1 MPFCKRIVRPVQV
14 CRLHGEGRR
23 LSALENLIDVS
34 SFTLGSVLRQL
45 SDLAREAVSVL
56 EEIELEIG
64 SISHRA
70 LLLEVRI
77 IGLHRY
83 VSALAL
89 RPAAPS
95 GSNLDQESKRTAHF
109 KSLWQQNVNVFG
121 SSSRPP
127 CVEELHQEAQL
138 NLQALL
144 QEEFGEPTVQN
155 KVAANTFGHKP
166 FLNREVIPD
175 SCPRKGEKRM
185 EFVLMPSTRSNSEDE
200 TTTVG
205 IRPQELFLNSPS
217 TPDKPR
223 KWIQAIPQS
232 TPEEKRW
239 HPTRTV
245 QADLVPINVT
255 GETLER
261 HANTRHSL
269 FNIETAMNPKSTL
282 RRRRTVTGL
291 HESAQP
297 QQGSSTEDS
306 TSPHM
311 PVTAEATQRLFTFD
325 EDMNVAN
332 GKRDVISNLG
342 IGQSF
347 PTTLRKVHS
356 DLGQITNPNLSQS
369 SGNITFTMNNA
380 PMMHTSF
387 SEHSFSSLNSSWD
400 QMRGISFSSSWNNS
414 SGVNPPNSVSTE
426 AMHVDGC
433 ALNTF
438 SQAYRNGQSHTQ
450 HAFCSPAQ
458 KQLLP
463 HASTSNPGEPCHCS
477 ENQMEGHHSSSGTCN
492 GSNSMCA
499 PHISDLALSVSL
511 QCLKHSSQCDSELSL
526 NAGSHSECNVALSTF
541 NPREGQTQNTRGPV
555 FGFFMPSR
563 GETSVRPQNL
573 KDIRT
578 NHERIIVYTTND
590 PDEEKNSNLELSG
603 HSNTDTCKFRE
614 RSLSTPTDSGSCC
627 SSEAVR
633 CYDSKSYD
641 HSRRHSEN
649 YIMRYPSASSE
660 DSQSTE
666 NVSVIT
672 DQEGS
677 QKTRTRSRSI
687 SLKKPKKKPVP
698 PVRSVS
704 LKKYGASPKLV
715 ETAPSISPGENR
727 PTKLFIPSEKQVVQ
741 SESVDSN
748 ESSGFISDARSSS
761 ATPTLRDGE
770 PIRYPEHWFLND
782 WKSNDPYRSLS
793 NSSTAT
799 GITVIECA
807 KSRGS
812 SESLTSPSISR
823 ATTPSQ
829 LSVEAE
835 SKMSSPGKLPG
846 LMSPSS
852 GYSSQSETPTSA
864 FPMSVY
870 QGHVPQAVGKAKPKV
885 PERKSS
891 LQPTSPN
898 EKSPKSKRVFDLP
911 INPPPHLDLSGLK
924 LSFKSKSKAS
934 RRHSD
939 SSNSIK
945 PSQKHSPNQASMPVI
960 TQTVL
965 ESVRLRSVSRS
976 EIEDNAEILNSPQ
989 ETQTESSETSQ
1000 KKIRP
1005 PVPGKPPM
1013 SKRPSSILLKVSPT
1027 EQATPVASQ
1036 LSEATS
1042 RKCFATVF
1050 RKVGV
1055 KKQDSV
1061 EGVAS
1066 QKPLAS
1072 PETAPHQP
1080 NYLQSHHM
1088 GNKQTRGTPATA
1100 DESQRKSFTELTR
1113 SSTQYTEKKKSK
1125 TPPPV
1130 PKKPNVLIVPTN
1142 TAHILVVTDR
1152 SKRSPLHSP
1161 AATPD
1166 SNSAKVSFTNVTF
1179 EKSLEA
1185 TDMIASHGRNVD
1197 PSIETV
1203 PRNSIHFEGNPNK
1216 EYNDGYGP
1224 CQNITLSNAPGQ
1236 NPTDISL
1243 NLATKQRSPIGAQ
1256 SGDIVM
1262 EDDDDVFISS
1272 GILRST
1278 EDLFTVIHR
1287 SKRKVLGW
1295 KEPGEPFNVRHVAVS
1310 PVKPPAT
1317 PPNSGLKLSPS
1328 TSGSGAKTN
1337 TSNENFKALL
1347 QKKGSKPASGM
1358 RMSAAELLKSTN
1370 PLARRIATEF
1380 TQESERCQPI
1390 MEPISERCQP
1400 ILEPVSPENTSRC

>member
-14 CRLHGEGRR
+14 CRLHGEGRT

-45 SDLAREAVSVL
+45 SALAREAVSVL
-56 EEIELEIG
+56 EEIELEVG
-64 SISHRA
+64 SLSHRA

-89 RPAAPS
+89 RRAAPS
-95 GSNLDQESKRTAHF
+95 GSNLEQESKRTAHF
-109 KSLWQQNVNVFG
+109 KSSWQQNVNVFG

-138 NLQALL
+138 NLQSLL
-144 QEEFGEPTVQN
+144 QEFGEPTIQN
-155 KVAANTFGHKP
+155 EVTANTFGHKP
-166 FLNREVIPD
+166 FLSREATSD
-175 SCPRKGEKRM
+175 NCPRKGEKRM

-200 TTTVG
+200 TTTIG

-217 TPDKPR
+217 TLDNPP
-223 KWIQAIPQS
+223 KWIQAVTQA
-232 TPEEKRW
+232 TPEKRRW
-239 HPTRTV
+239 QLTRTF

-255 GETLER
+255 GESLEH

-269 FNIETAMNPKSTL
+269 FNTETAMNPKSTL
-282 RRRRTVTGL
+282 RRRRTITGL

-297 QQGSSTEDS
+297 QQGPSTEGSRSHQVS
-306 TSPHM
+306 T
-311 PVTAEATQRLFTFD
+311 TAEATQRFFTFD
-325 EDMNVAN
+325 EDISVAN
-332 GKRDVISNLG
+332 GKRDTVSNLG
-342 IGQSF
+342 IVQPF
-347 PTTLRKVHS
+347 PTMLRKVHS

-369 SGNITFTMNNA
+369 SGNITFTMNNSQ
-380 PMMHTSF
+380 MMHTSL
-387 SEHSFSSLNSSWD
+387 SDHSFSSLNSSWD
-400 QMRGISFSSSWNNS
+400 QMRGSSFSSSWNNS
-414 SGVNPPNSVSTE
+414 SGVNPPNTMLAE
-426 AMHVDGC
+426 AMRVDGC
-433 ALNTF
+433 APVTF
-438 SQAYRNGQSHTQ
+438 SQTYRNGQSHTQ
-450 HAFCSPAQ
+450 HAICSPVQ
-458 KQLLP
+458 RQLLSQ
-463 HASTSNPGEPCHCS
+463 ATTLNPRELCHYPD
-477 ENQMEGHHSSSGTCN
+477 NRMESHHSSSRACN

-499 PHISDLALSVSL
+499 PHISDMALSVSL

-526 NAGSHSECNVALSTF
+526 NADSHSECNVALSTF
-541 NPREGQTQNTRGPV
+541 FPREGQTQNTRGPA
-555 FGFFMPSR
+555 FGSFTSAG
-563 GETSVRPQNL
+563 GESAVRAQNL

-578 NHERIIVYTTND
+578 NHERIIVYTAND
-590 PDEEKNSNLELSG
+590 PNEEKNSNLELPG
-603 HSNTDTCKFRE
+603 QSNTDACKFRE

-627 SSEAVR
+627 SSDAIR
-633 CYDSKSYD
+633 CYDSKRYD

-660 DSQSTE
+660 ESQSTE

-677 QKTRTRSRSI
+677 QKARTRSRSI
-687 SLKKPKKKPVP
+687 SLKKPKKKPIP

-704 LKKYGASPKLV
+704 LKKCEASSKL
-715 ETAPSISPGENR
+715 EKTEPNISLRENR
-727 PTKLFIPSEKQVVQ
+727 PTVLFLPSEKQVVQ

-852 GYSSQSETPTSA
+852 GYSSQSETPTSS

-870 QGHVPQAVGKAKPKV
+870 QGHVPQPVGKAKPKV

-898 EKSPKSKRVFDLP
+898 EKSPRSKRVFDLP
-911 INPPPHLDLSGLK
+911 ITPPPHLDLSGLK

-934 RRHSD
+934 GRHSD
-939 SSNSIK
+939 SSNSTK
-945 PSQKHSPNQASMPVI
+945 PSQKHSPNQPSMPVI

-976 EIEDNAEILNSPQ
+976 ETEDNAEILNSPQ
-989 ETQTESSETSQ
+989 ETHTVSSEAPQ
-1000 KKIRP
+1000 KKVRP

-1013 SKRPSSILLKVSPT
+1013 SKRPSSIVLKVSPT
-1027 EQATPVASQ
+1027 EQTSSIASQ
-1036 LSEATS
+1036 PSPATS
-1042 RKCFATVF
+1042 RKTFATVF
-1050 RKVGV
+1050 RKVGI
-1055 KKQDSV
+1055 KKQESMD
-1061 EGVAS
+1061 GAAS

-1072 PETAPHQP
+1072 PETVSPQP
-1080 NYLQSHHM
+1080 NYLQSNHM
-1088 GNKQTRGTPATA
+1088 GNKQTRGAPATP
-1100 DESQRKSFTELTR
+1100 DDSQRKSFTELTR
-1113 SSTQYTEKKKSK
+1113 SSTQYIEKKKSK

-1142 TAHILVVTDR
+1142 TAHILVVTER
-1152 SKRSPLHSP
+1152 SERSPLHSP

-1166 SNSAKVSFTNVTF
+1166 SNNVNVSFTNVTF
-1179 EKSLEA
+1179 DAERDLEA
-1185 TDMIASHGRNVD
+1185 TKVIASHVQNID
-1197 PSIETV
+1197 PNIETIRRTGIHSEEN
-1203 PRNSIHFEGNPNK
+1203 RNK
-1216 EYNDGYGP
+1216 DYNDRFGI
-1224 CQNITLSNAPGQ
+1224 CQNITMSTNPCQ
-1236 NPTDISL
+1236 NPADISL
-1243 NLATKQRSPIGAQ
+1243 NPTAKERSPTGAQ
-1256 SGDIVM
+1256 CGDIVM
-1262 EDDDDVFISS
+1262 EDDDEVFISS
-1272 GILRST
+1272 GTQRST

-1295 KEPGEPFNVRHVAVS
+1295 KEPGESFNVRHVAVS
-1310 PVKPPAT
+1310 PIKPPTT
-1317 PPNSGLKLSPS
+1317 PPNSGLRLSPS
-1328 TSGSGAKTN
+1328 ASGSGAKN
-1337 TSNENFKALL
+1337 ITSNENFKALL
-1347 QKKGSKPASGM
+1347 QKKNSKPASGM

-1390 MEPISERCQP
+1390 
-1400 ILEPVSPENTSRC
+1400 LEPVSPESSSRC